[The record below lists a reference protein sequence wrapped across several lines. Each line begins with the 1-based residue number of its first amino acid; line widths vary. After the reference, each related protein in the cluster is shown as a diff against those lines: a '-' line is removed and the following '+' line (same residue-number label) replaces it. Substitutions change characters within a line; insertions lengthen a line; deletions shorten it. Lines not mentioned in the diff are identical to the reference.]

1 MHSPV
6 VYETPII
13 ESNEDTVGDTNRCLE
28 EKVNLLNVEVIA
40 MKSFIEDQM
49 LKVRQSRKDSTL
61 QKSSCDHNSET
72 ARLTEEIADLRNENR
87 TKSCIIQTLLENDNT
102 QQKPPATN
110 KSDFII
116 PNKYLRSS
124 KNNTIISTPNRYQE
138 LSKNDDIENESN
150 TRDYVKPTKA
160 AESNKTGKRHNS
172 DARKKSINS
181 AIHRHKRTQQHV
193 KKYDNVTVILGDSMI
208 KDLTRT

>member
-102 QQKPPATN
+102 QQKPLATN
-110 KSDFII
+110 TSDFVV
-116 PNKYLRSS
+116 PNRYVRTPR
-124 KNNTIISTPNRYQE
+124 NNTIISTSNRYQE
-138 LSKNDDIENESN
+138 LSKNDDIENDSN

-193 KKYDNVTVILGDSMI
+193 KKYDNVTVILGDSMV

>member
-13 ESNEDTVGDTNRCLE
+13 ESNEDTVGDNNRCLE
-28 EKVNLLNVEVIA
+28 GKVNLLNVEVIA

-49 LKVRQSRKDSTL
+49 LIVRQSRKDSTL

-102 QQKPPATN
+102 QQKPLATN
-110 KSDFII
+110 TSDFIV
-116 PNKYLRSS
+116 PNKYVRTPR
-124 KNNTIISTPNRYQE
+124 NNTIISTSNRNQE
-138 LSKNDDIENESN
+138 LLKNDDIENESN
-150 TRDYVKPTKA
+150 TRDFVKPTKA
-160 AESNKTGKRHNS
+160 AEPNKTGKTHNS
-172 DARKKSINS
+172 DARKKSTNS
-181 AIHRHKRTQQHV
+181 VIHCHKRTQQHV
-193 KKYDNVTVILGDSMI
+193 KKYDNVTVILGDSMV

>member
-13 ESNEDTVGDTNRCLE
+13 ESNEDTFGDTNRCLE
-28 EKVNLLNVEVIA
+28 EKVNLLNVAVIA

-49 LKVRQSRKDSTL
+49 LIVRQSRKDSTL
-61 QKSSCDHNSET
+61 QKSSLDHNSET
-72 ARLTEEIADLRNENR
+72 ARLTEEIVDLRNENR

-102 QQKPPATN
+102 QQKPSATN
-110 KSDFII
+110 KNDFIE

-124 KNNTIISTPNRYQE
+124 KNNTSISTPNRYQE

-193 KKYDNVTVILGDSMI
+193 KKYDNVTVNLGDSMV